1 MTWKVS
7 DLAGSEVIDET
18 GQKIGILIDV
28 LPSGANDVWVIRTD
42 IVKSGEILLP
52 ALKEVIKKVD
62 VTGKKI
68 TVALPAGLKEVFEG

>member
-1 MTWKVS
+1 VTWKVS